1 MTEETTPPIEVNEEP
16 TNAPTIP
23 EPIEKLKKPSK
34 KRVRETPPPK
44 IKKVYNDRY
53 KMGLLAEKLVEK
65 IKPELKPDVKA
76 EVKAEPLPLPEQMK
90 ITIKESPIQC
100 PKDDEDIK
108 QFPTGKIFD
117 KYDDTR
123 LVKLVSLGDCSNEV
137 IHAIP
142 GASLGDFSILDFD
155 KLDFNLLTINPNA
168 GTFFVQLDYE
178 RMMTRFQPI
187 AKEIS
192 EYVFKPDRMCR
203 MSQAV
208 EMDLADYLEFY

>member
-16 TNAPTIP
+16 TNEPTIP

-90 ITIKESPIQC
+90 ITIKEVRILSIIAL
-100 PKDDEDIK
+100 IK
-108 QFPTGKIFD
+108 RGIALIITNSVD
-117 KYDDTR
+117 NSVTR
-123 LVKLVSLGDCSNEV
+123 VVE
-137 IHAIP
+137 
-142 GASLGDFSILDFD
+142 
-155 KLDFNLLTINPNA
+155 
-168 GTFFVQLDYE
+168 GTAVVLPSV
-178 RMMTRFQPI
+178 TR
-187 AKEIS
+187 
-192 EYVFKPDRMCR
+192 
-203 MSQAV
+203 
-208 EMDLADYLEFY
+208 

>member
-23 EPIEKLKKPSK
+23 EPIEKLKKHLSKTKVLSENSDAISTKPSK

-65 IKPELKPDVKA
+65 IKPELKPDVKQ
-76 EVKAEPLPLPEQMK
+76 EVKAEPLPEQMK

-123 LVKLVSLGDCSNEV
+123 LLNKYKKMKQRFNALSEEVSQIKAHNKPKINQAIYNHLFSN
-137 IHAIP
+137 
-142 GASLGDFSILDFD
+142 
-155 KLDFNLLTINPNA
+155 
-168 GTFFVQLDYE
+168 
-178 RMMTRFQPI
+178 R
-187 AKEIS
+187 
-192 EYVFKPDRMCR
+192 
-203 MSQAV
+203 
-208 EMDLADYLEFY
+208 